1 MAKKETTNL
10 DDLVDVK
17 RHQPVVLDATK
28 GVIPEDEIPSNIVT
42 EKTESIPVQ
51 NITEVAKA
59 AKTEK
64 KKEVKVADSD
74 GPMDKE
80 NLQAIN
86 PYDILQHKQT
96 QAPIE
101 STVWGDLDKAV
112 EREKESI
119 TQRIE
124 AVREM
129 QEKEK
134 EEAEAKAEEDE
145 MRKVEA
151 SDIDEA
157 YAVSTDDYYE
167 DGADYGDDSDDEN
180 MVEEIFSRPVKQV
193 EEDLH
198 TTDTKADI
206 EEIIDEEAYEKNETA
221 KEQPKVE
228 EPEIKVVKTEPVPET
243 EKKVNILD
251 YVDDESLFD
260 DEDDSEDNSTNIDQ
274 EEAYEELKAEVK
286 AKIKPIRNKIDLS
299 KFTIAQKSV
308 NAQKVMKLA
317 VKSHQ
322 NTADWVLYSS
332 KRPISMTGLSGP
344 EIIKLNP
351 QTSGRNR
358 LNTFRDMYRVLYD
371 HIYDGNKPEFETWM
385 KQTRWIDLK
394 HVYFCVYKATFENSN
409 FITYSCEC
417 GNTFIKDIPFED
429 MVKYA
434 DDNVKEEVR
443 SILKMDTTSE
453 SNDEYPV
460 DLYQIS
466 NSYVFAL
473 KSPSIWNVIME
484 TATLSDSFLEQH
496 ADLIDLVSY
505 IDAIYLIDTEKNTLI
520 PVDTKPDANNQAR
533 TSARRIRA
541 FYDIIKT
548 LSSEDFYALRAQVAE
563 YDSDDDKVN
572 YIIPAA
578 TCPKCARE
586 IEANE
591 DITPDQLLFMRH
603 QLAAIGNL

>member
-198 TTDTKADI
+198 TTDTKSDI
-206 EEIIDEEAYEKNETA
+206 EEIIDEDVYEKNETS

>member
-17 RHQPVVLDATK
+17 RHQPVVLDATR

-51 NITEVAKA
+51 NVTEVAKA

-64 KKEVKVADSD
+64 KKEVKAADNA

-134 EEAEAKAEEDE
+134 AEEEARAEESEMLKAE
-145 MRKVEA
+145 A
-151 SDIDEA
+151 NDIDEV
-157 YAVSTDDYYE
+157 YTTSTDDSYE
-167 DGADYGDDSDDEN
+167 DGADYGDDSDDED
-180 MVEEIFSRPVKQV
+180 MVEEIFNRPTKQV
-193 EEDLH
+193 EEDLNSI
-198 TTDTKADI
+198 DPKADI
-206 EEIIDEEAYEKNETA
+206 EEIIDEEAYEENETA

-228 EPEIKVVKTEPVPET
+228 EPEIKVVKTEPVPEA

-434 DDNVKEEVR
+434 DDKVKEEVR

-572 YIIPAA
+572 YIIPSA

>member
-1 MAKKETTNL
+1 MASDEKKLDSTNL
-10 DDLVDVK
+10 DDLVGGNVRKHSPVTIDV
-17 RHQPVVLDATK
+17 TK
-28 GVIPEDEIPSNIVT
+28 GVTPEDQVPTNIV
-42 EKTESIPVQ
+42 EGKTESIPVESV
-51 NITEVAKA
+51 T
-59 AKTEK
+59 T
-64 KKEVKVADSD
+64 KKEVKAAVDA
-74 GPMDKE
+74 GPMDKD

-86 PYDILQHKQT
+86 PYDILEHKKQD
-96 QAPIE
+96 PSDDE
-101 STVWGDLDKAV
+101 NSVWGDLDRAV

-119 TQRIE
+119 TKRIE
-124 AVREM
+124 AVRDM
-129 QEKEK
+129 QKKEIEAIEEAK
-134 EEAEAKAEEDE
+134 EEEELRKAEAEDL
-145 MRKVEA
+145 V
-151 SDIDEA
+151 DNVD
-157 YAVSTDDYYE
+157 TDSNEE
-167 DGADYGDDSDDEN
+167 DGADYGDEDDDD
-180 MVEEIFSRPVKQV
+180 I
-193 EEDLH
+193 
-198 TTDTKADI
+198 DI
-206 EEIIDEEAYEKNETA
+206 ESVFNNNNVSEETTLDDVVDAAAYDIYKEKPKETV
-221 KEQPKVE
+221 PE
-228 EPEIKVVKTEPVPET
+228 ETHAVDVKTVKIKDEPKPLKKYEEE

-251 YVDDESLFD
+251 MVDDESLFED
-260 DEDDSEDNSTNIDQ
+260 DEEEDSNTVDQ
-274 EEAYEELKAEVK
+274 EEAYEELKAEIK
-286 AKIKPIRNKIDLS
+286 TKIKPIRNKIDLS

-322 NTADWVLYSS
+322 NIADWVLYSG

-351 QTSGRNR
+351 QNTGRNR

-371 HIYDGNKPEFETWM
+371 HIYDGNKPEFEAWM

-394 HVYFCVYKATFENSN
+394 HVYFCVYKATFSDSN

-417 GNTFIKDIPFED
+417 GNNFIKDIPFED

-434 DDNVKEEVR
+434 DDKVKEEVQA
-443 SILKMDTTSE
+443 ILKGDTTSP
-453 SNDEYPV
+453 SSDEYPV

-466 NSYVFAL
+466 SSYVFGL

-484 TATLSDSFLEQH
+484 TATLSDTFLEQH

-505 IDAIYLIDTEKNTLI
+505 IDSIYLIDSEKNTLI
-520 PVDTKPDANNQAR
+520 PVDTKPDPNNQAR

-548 LSSEDFYALRAQVAE
+548 LSSEDFYALRAQISE
-563 YDSDDDKVN
+563 YDKDDDKVS
-572 YIIPAA
+572 YFIPAA

-586 IEANE
+586 IAEND

>member
-1 MAKKETTNL
+1 MASDEKKLDSTNL
-10 DDLVDVK
+10 DDLVGGNVRKHSPVTIDV
-17 RHQPVVLDATK
+17 TK
-28 GVIPEDEIPSNIVT
+28 GVTPEDQVPTNIV
-42 EKTESIPVQ
+42 EGKTESIPVESV
-51 NITEVAKA
+51 TA
-59 AKTEK
+59 
-64 KKEVKVADSD
+64 KKEVKAAVDA
-74 GPMDKE
+74 GPMDKD

-86 PYDILQHKQT
+86 PYDILEHKKQD
-96 QAPIE
+96 PSDDE
-101 STVWGDLDKAV
+101 NSVWGDLDRAV

-119 TQRIE
+119 TKRIE
-124 AVREM
+124 AVRDM
-129 QEKEK
+129 QKKEIEAIEEAK
-134 EEAEAKAEEDE
+134 EEEELRKAETEDL
-145 MRKVEA
+145 V
-151 SDIDEA
+151 DNVD
-157 YAVSTDDYYE
+157 TDSNEE
-167 DGADYGDDSDDEN
+167 DGADYGDEDDDD
-180 MVEEIFSRPVKQV
+180 I
-193 EEDLH
+193 
-198 TTDTKADI
+198 DI
-206 EEIIDEEAYEKNETA
+206 ESVFNNNVSEETTLDDVVDAAAYDIYKEKPKETVPEETRAVDVKTVKIKDEPK
-221 KEQPKVE
+221 QPKKYE
-228 EPEIKVVKTEPVPET
+228 EE

-251 YVDDESLFD
+251 MVDDESLFED
-260 DEDDSEDNSTNIDQ
+260 DEEEDSNTVDQ
-274 EEAYEELKAEVK
+274 EEAYEELKAEIK
-286 AKIKPIRNKIDLS
+286 TKIKPIRNKIDLS

-322 NTADWVLYSS
+322 NIADWVLYSG

-351 QTSGRNR
+351 QNTGRNR

-371 HIYDGNKPEFETWM
+371 HIYDGNKPEFEAWM

-394 HVYFCVYKATFENSN
+394 HVYFCVYKATFSDSN

-417 GNTFIKDIPFED
+417 GNNFIKDIPFED

-434 DDNVKEEVR
+434 DDKVKEEVQA
-443 SILKMDTTSE
+443 ILKGDTTSA
-453 SNDEYPV
+453 SSDEYPV

-466 NSYVFAL
+466 SSYVFGL

-484 TATLSDSFLEQH
+484 TATLSDTFLEQH

-505 IDAIYLIDTEKNTLI
+505 IDSIYLIDSEKNTLI
-520 PVDTKPDANNQAR
+520 PVDTKPDPNNQAR

-548 LSSEDFYALRAQVAE
+548 LSSEDFYALRAQISE
-563 YDSDDDKVN
+563 YDKDDDKVS
-572 YIIPAA
+572 YFIPAA

-586 IEANE
+586 IAEND

>member
-1 MAKKETTNL
+1 MASDEKKLDSTNL
-10 DDLVDVK
+10 DDLVGGNVRKHSPVTIDV
-17 RHQPVVLDATK
+17 TK
-28 GVIPEDEIPSNIVT
+28 GVTPEDQVPTNIV
-42 EKTESIPVQ
+42 EGKTESIPVESV
-51 NITEVAKA
+51 TA
-59 AKTEK
+59 
-64 KKEVKVADSD
+64 KKEVKAAVDA
-74 GPMDKE
+74 GPMDKD

-86 PYDILQHKQT
+86 PYDILEHKKQD
-96 QAPIE
+96 PSDDE
-101 STVWGDLDKAV
+101 NSVWGDLDRAV

-119 TQRIE
+119 TKRIE
-124 AVREM
+124 AVRDM
-129 QEKEK
+129 QKKEIEAMEEAK
-134 EEAEAKAEEDE
+134 EEEELRKAEAEDL
-145 MRKVEA
+145 V
-151 SDIDEA
+151 DN
-157 YAVSTDDYYE
+157 TDTDSNEE
-167 DGADYGDDSDDEN
+167 DGADYGDEDDDG
-180 MVEEIFSRPVKQV
+180 I
-193 EEDLH
+193 
-198 TTDTKADI
+198 DI
-206 EEIIDEEAYEKNETA
+206 ESVFNNNASEETTLDDVVDVAAYDIYKEKPKETVPEETHAVDVKTVKIKDEPK
-221 KEQPKVE
+221 QPKKYE
-228 EPEIKVVKTEPVPET
+228 EE

-251 YVDDESLFD
+251 MVDDESLFED
-260 DEDDSEDNSTNIDQ
+260 DEEEDSNTVDQ
-274 EEAYEELKAEVK
+274 EEAYEELKAEIK
-286 AKIKPIRNKIDLS
+286 TKIKPIRNKIDLS

-322 NTADWVLYSS
+322 NIADWVLYSG

-351 QTSGRNR
+351 QNTGRNR

-371 HIYDGNKPEFETWM
+371 HIYDGNKPEFEAWM

-394 HVYFCVYKATFENSN
+394 HVYFRVYKATFSDSN

-417 GNTFIKDIPFED
+417 GNNFIKDIPFED

-434 DDNVKEEVR
+434 DDKVKEEVQA
-443 SILKMDTTSE
+443 ILKGDTTSP
-453 SNDEYPV
+453 SSDEYPV

-466 NSYVFAL
+466 SSYVFGL

-484 TATLSDSFLEQH
+484 TATLSDTFLEQH

-505 IDAIYLIDTEKNTLI
+505 IDSIYLIDSEKNTLI
-520 PVDTKPDANNQAR
+520 PVDTKPDPNNQAR

-548 LSSEDFYALRAQVAE
+548 LSSEDFYALRAQISE
-563 YDSDDDKVN
+563 YDKDDDKVS
-572 YIIPAA
+572 YFIPAA

-586 IEANE
+586 IAEND

>member
-1 MAKKETTNL
+1 MASDEKKLDSTNL
-10 DDLVDVK
+10 DDLVGGNVRKHSPVTIDV
-17 RHQPVVLDATK
+17 TK
-28 GVIPEDEIPSNIVT
+28 GVTPEDQVPTNIV
-42 EKTESIPVQ
+42 EGKTESIPVESV
-51 NITEVAKA
+51 TA
-59 AKTEK
+59 
-64 KKEVKVADSD
+64 KKEVKAAVDA
-74 GPMDKE
+74 GPMDKD

-86 PYDILQHKQT
+86 PYDILEHKKQD
-96 QAPIE
+96 PSDDE
-101 STVWGDLDKAV
+101 NSVWGDLDRAV

-119 TQRIE
+119 TKRIE
-124 AVREM
+124 AVRDM
-129 QEKEK
+129 QKKEIEAMEEAK
-134 EEAEAKAEEDE
+134 EEEELRKAEAEDL
-145 MRKVEA
+145 V
-151 SDIDEA
+151 DN
-157 YAVSTDDYYE
+157 TDTDSNEE
-167 DGADYGDDSDDEN
+167 DGADYGDEDDDG
-180 MVEEIFSRPVKQV
+180 I
-193 EEDLH
+193 
-198 TTDTKADI
+198 DI
-206 EEIIDEEAYEKNETA
+206 ESVFNNNASEETTLDDVVDVAAYDIYKEKPKETVPEETHAVDVKTVKIKDEPK
-221 KEQPKVE
+221 QPKKYE
-228 EPEIKVVKTEPVPET
+228 EE

-251 YVDDESLFD
+251 MVDDESLFED
-260 DEDDSEDNSTNIDQ
+260 DEEEDSNTVDQ
-274 EEAYEELKAEVK
+274 EEAYEELKAEIK
-286 AKIKPIRNKIDLS
+286 TKIKPIRNKIDLS

-322 NTADWVLYSS
+322 NIADWVLYSG

-351 QTSGRNR
+351 QNTGRNR

-371 HIYDGNKPEFETWM
+371 HIYDGNKPEFEAWM

-394 HVYFCVYKATFENSN
+394 HVYFCVYKATFSDSN

-417 GNTFIKDIPFED
+417 GNNFIKDIPFED

-434 DDNVKEEVR
+434 DDKVKEEVQA
-443 SILKMDTTSE
+443 ILKGDTTSP
-453 SNDEYPV
+453 SSDEYPV

-466 NSYVFAL
+466 SSYVFGL

-484 TATLSDSFLEQH
+484 TATLSDTFLEQH

-505 IDAIYLIDTEKNTLI
+505 IDSIYLIDSEKNTLI
-520 PVDTKPDANNQAR
+520 PVDTKPDPNNQAR

-548 LSSEDFYALRAQVAE
+548 LSSEDFYALRAQISE
-563 YDSDDDKVN
+563 YDKDDDKVS
-572 YIIPAA
+572 YFIPAA

-586 IEANE
+586 IAEND

>member
-1 MAKKETTNL
+1 MASDEKKLDSTNL
-10 DDLVDVK
+10 DDLVGGNVRKHSPVTIDV
-17 RHQPVVLDATK
+17 TK
-28 GVIPEDEIPSNIVT
+28 GVTPEDQVPTNIV
-42 EKTESIPVQ
+42 EGKTESIPVESV
-51 NITEVAKA
+51 TA
-59 AKTEK
+59 
-64 KKEVKVADSD
+64 KKEVKAAVDA
-74 GPMDKE
+74 GPMDKD

-86 PYDILQHKQT
+86 PYDILEHKKQD
-96 QAPIE
+96 PSDDE
-101 STVWGDLDKAV
+101 NSVWGDLDRAV

-119 TQRIE
+119 TKRIE
-124 AVREM
+124 AVRDM
-129 QEKEK
+129 QKKEIEAMEEAK
-134 EEAEAKAEEDE
+134 EEEELRKAEAEDL
-145 MRKVEA
+145 V
-151 SDIDEA
+151 DN
-157 YAVSTDDYYE
+157 TDTDSNEE
-167 DGADYGDDSDDEN
+167 DGADYGDEDDDG
-180 MVEEIFSRPVKQV
+180 I
-193 EEDLH
+193 
-198 TTDTKADI
+198 DI
-206 EEIIDEEAYEKNETA
+206 ESVFNNNASEETTLDDVVDVAAYDIYKEKPKETVPEETHAVDVKTVKIKDEPK
-221 KEQPKVE
+221 QPKYE
-228 EPEIKVVKTEPVPET
+228 EE

-251 YVDDESLFD
+251 MVDDESLFED
-260 DEDDSEDNSTNIDQ
+260 DEEEDSNTVDQ
-274 EEAYEELKAEVK
+274 EEAYEELKAEIK
-286 AKIKPIRNKIDLS
+286 TKIKPIRNKIDLS

-322 NTADWVLYSS
+322 NIADWVLYSG

-351 QTSGRNR
+351 QNTGRNR

-371 HIYDGNKPEFETWM
+371 HIYDGNKPEFEAWM

-394 HVYFCVYKATFENSN
+394 HVYFCVYKATFSDSN

-417 GNTFIKDIPFED
+417 GNNFIKDIPFED

-434 DDNVKEEVR
+434 DDKVKEEVQA
-443 SILKMDTTSE
+443 ILKGDTTSP
-453 SNDEYPV
+453 SSDEYPV

-466 NSYVFAL
+466 SSYVFGL

-484 TATLSDSFLEQH
+484 TATLSDTFLEQH

-505 IDAIYLIDTEKNTLI
+505 IDSIYLIDSEKNTLI
-520 PVDTKPDANNQAR
+520 PVDTKPDPNNQAR

-548 LSSEDFYALRAQVAE
+548 LSSEDFYALRAQISE
-563 YDSDDDKVN
+563 YDKDDDKVS
-572 YIIPAA
+572 YFIPAA

-586 IEANE
+586 IAEND